1 MYSSRQRMPL
11 QSQQQMKLALIL
23 ALLVLEE
30 AELELAPPRRSASWR
45 RRRYASPS
53 PSSALVELACGGERL
68 GEERRL
74 EKIWE
79 EEEGRKRRGRGEG
92 RILPYSSCWS
102 GVSACTRWRVTRRW
116 SRPRR
121 GRSVSPQ
128 GRTPEIRV
136 QMRGQ
141 RKRDTRVDTKV
152 VTLRKLTKLP
162 PCKNLNFKK

>member
-68 GEERRL
+68 GEERKV

-79 EEEGRKRRGRGEG
+79 EEERKRRGRGEG

-162 PCKNLNFKK
+162 PCINLNFKK